1 MLTKVIH
8 NAAQYMSGQGTA
20 VFLIVAIF
28 LGSAMGTLIP
38 QAGNTLS
45 INVDYMI
52 IMLVFFLLFE
62 VRIQDVVVSL
72 KQTRFIFVALV
83 INFIVI
89 PVLAFAI
96 SSMFLSGHPLLF
108 VGLLIYFMSPCT
120 DWFLGFTRL
129 AKGNTALGAALLPIN
144 MLVQLLM
151 YPVYLQIFGIDTIN
165 SGAGDVFQT
174 LWQWF
179 FVPLISALVLRL
191 LLERMLNTKRFEL
204 VQSGVALSIP
214 VLLAGLVA
222 QISAV
227 NIGTLIAHV
236 NVVPLILGAIF
247 LFFTLTFLLSEIISK
262 VMKLPYEDHV
272 LMTMTTAARN
282 APLMIALTVAVIPN
296 QPIIYAAIII
306 GMVIE
311 LPHLVA
317 LKVIFLKRSNEMY
330 F

>member
-1 MLTKVIH
+1 MLTKMIH
-8 NAAQYMSGQGTA
+8 NTAHFMSGQGTA
-20 VFLIVAIF
+20 IFLILAIF
-28 LGSAMGTLIP
+28 CGSATGTLIP
-38 QAGNTLS
+38 QAGDSLP
-45 INVDYMI
+45 INIDYMI
-52 IMLVFFLLFE
+52 VLLVFFLLFE
-62 VRIQDVVVSL
+62 VRIQDVIVSL
-72 KQTRFIFVALV
+72 AQARFICVALI

-96 SSMFLSGHPLLF
+96 SSIFLSGHPLLF

-151 YPVYLQIFGIDTIN
+151 YPIYLQIFGIDTIN
-165 SGAGDVFQT
+165 SEAGDILQT

-191 LLERMLNTKRFEL
+191 FLERTLNTKRFEL
-204 VQSGVALSIP
+204 VQSVVALSIP
-214 VLLAGLVA
+214 ILLAGLVA

-227 NIGTLIAHV
+227 NIGTLIAYV
-236 NVVPLILGAIF
+236 NVVPLILGAII
-247 LFFTLTFLLSEIISK
+247 LFFTITFLLSEAIARF
-262 VMKLPYEDHV
+262 MKLPHEDHV

-317 LKVIFLKRSNEMY
+317 LKVIFLKRSN
-330 F
+330 